1 MVTRFVNLVVN
12 INISEE
18 ELKKRHLNK
27 EENYDDIWYK
37 CVGVVVSERDSKT
50 QRVSLKLESV
60 EGEDLEKILSL
71 ERKQSKVPLLNVS
84 AYIYNLNQEYKDLI
98 ALIPLQNGEM
108 FSRYLTNDLDIY
120 EDDFTYVEE
129 TTDKIAYSEEWRE
142 WEFHDYKWVAIIR
155 EEQSGGYSQRTY
167 ALKDLNNLS
176 LCK

>member
-1 MVTRFVNLVVN
+1 MVTRFINLVVN

-18 ELKKRHLNK
+18 ELKNRHLNK

-37 CVGVVVSERDSKT
+37 CVGVTVNERDSKT
-50 QRVSLKLESV
+50 QRASLKLESV

-71 ERKQSKVPLLNVS
+71 ERKKNKIPLLNIP
-84 AYIYNLNQEYKDLI
+84 AYIYNLNQEYKDLV

-120 EDDFTYVEE
+120 QDDFNYVEE
-129 TTDKIAYSEEWRE
+129 ATERIGYSEEWKE
-142 WEFHDYKWVAIIR
+142 WDFFDYKWIAIIR

-167 ALKDLNNLS
+167 ALKDLNNLH